1 MEKAQ
6 GTLTTPNWP
15 ESDYPPGISCSW
27 HIIAPS
33 NQVLTFLCWLPTRH
47 PGSILKGAQ
56 PANLLN
62 IYVLILELAP
72 VEAKTP

>member
-33 NQVLTFLCWLPTRH
+33 NQVLTLPRLSTGH
-47 PGSILKGAQ
+47 PGSILKGTQ
-56 PANLLN
+56 STKS
-62 IYVLILELAP
+62 Y
-72 VEAKTP
+72 